1 VRLQRVKKK
10 TPRMSGEEVR
20 ERLIDALL
28 RQAARGGIEDLSVR
42 AIAAEAGV
50 NHGLVHRHFGS
61 KGELVRA
68 AIARTAARIMA
79 GGAPG
84 IASRTFAVLAEGPE
98 IPRVVARACLDGPH
112 DDLAL
117 AGPPPD
123 QLAEIVRPID
133 RALRALGVTGV
144 DGRVVNGLV
153 AAALLGWFV
162 FRPLLERGY
171 AIEPGDD
178 PQVARLLA
186 RLDAMLS

>member
-1 VRLQRVKKK
+1 
-10 TPRMSGEEVR
+10 MSGEEVR

-68 AIARTAARIMA
+68 AIARTAGRIMA

-98 IPRVVARACLDGPH
+98 IRGWSRAPASTARTTTWRSPARPPISSPRSSARSTAPCARWASP
-112 DDLAL
+112 AST
-117 AGPPPD
+117 AG
-123 QLAEIVRPID
+123 
-133 RALRALGVTGV
+133 
-144 DGRVVNGLV
+144 
-153 AAALLGWFV
+153 W
-162 FRPLLERGY
+162 
-171 AIEPGDD
+171 
-178 PQVARLLA
+178 
-186 RLDAMLS
+186 